1 MNENRD
7 RRWERV
13 ERYIAMDQPAPAR
26 ALLESILGRN
36 PDDVRAHL
44 VLGGLEIAEDHM
56 RAATRHALAAARVL
70 PDDADATGS
79 VIAALMQVG
88 EIVEARRCLDQPC
101 IVASES
107 PSVLMRSAAQRQMLG
122 EHEASL
128 ALIERAG
135 RFGASGP
142 EFRFYR
148 AVQLSFNG
156 RLDEAEADLESCIQ
170 ADPPLGRAFLQLSR
184 MRTQTPERNHLPRIE
199 QALTRT
205 EPGSENEA
213 GLEFA
218 RYKELEDLGR
228 HTEAWGALT
237 RANRLMYQR
246 LAHDPAREAAVL
258 DSLARIDLGDPRG
271 TPGSSPEGPQ
281 PNFVMGLPR
290 SGTTVLDRIL
300 GNHSQVHSAGELG
313 DFSRLLIWATD
324 HCARTVPD
332 EVIIDRLDRVDWAEL
347 GRLYLDQTQWR
358 ARGKPFFIDK
368 LPRNWMVAGL
378 IHRAFPRAPILNVVR
393 DPVDVCFSNYRAL
406 FGDAYPY
413 SYDLDALAQHHRQY
427 QRLMAH
433 WHKTFPGAILDVDY
447 ARLVQEPDVVA
458 REVFAFCGLEF
469 EAGCTDLTRNTA
481 VVATLSMAQVR
492 QPIHAR
498 AFGEWQPYAEPL
510 TGLRNA
516 LNS

>member
-1 MNENRD
+1 MNDNRD
-7 RRWERV
+7 KRWERV
-13 ERYIAMDQPAPAR
+13 ERYIDMDQPAPAR
-26 ALLESILGRN
+26 ALLESILGRD

-44 VLGGLEIAEDHM
+44 VLGGLELAEDHM

-70 PDDADATGS
+70 PDDADAMGS

-101 IVASES
+101 IKTSES

-135 RFGASGP
+135 RFGADGP
-142 EFRFYR
+142 EYRFYR

-184 MRTQTPERNHLPRIE
+184 MSRQTSDRNHLPRIE
-199 QALTRT
+199 QALGRA

-228 HTEAWGALT
+228 YTEAWKALT

-246 LAHDPAREAAVL
+246 LGHDPAREAAIL
-258 DSLARIDLGDPRG
+258 ESLARIDLAEPARQ
-271 TPGSSPEGPQ
+271 PAAPEGPQ
-281 PNFVMGLPR
+281 PIFVVGLPR

-300 GNHSQVHSAGELG
+300 GNHSRVHSAGELG
-313 DFSRLLIWATD
+313 DFARLLIWATD
-324 HCARTVPD
+324 HCARIVPD
-332 EVIIDRLDRVDWAEL
+332 EMIVERMGRVDWSEL
-347 GRLYLDQTQWR
+347 ARLYLGQTQWR

-393 DPVDVCFSNYRAL
+393 DPMDVCFSNYRAL

-413 SYDLDALAQHHRQY
+413 SYDLHALAQHHRQY

-433 WHKTFPGAILDVDY
+433 WRKAFPGAILDVDY
-447 ARLVQEPDVVA
+447 ARLVREPDAVA

-481 VVATLSMAQVR
+481 VVATLSMTQVR
-492 QPIHAR
+492 RPLHAR
-498 AFGEWQPYAEPL
+498 AFGEWQRYAEPL
-510 TGLRNA
+510 AGLRSA
-516 LNS
+516 LNT

>member
-7 RRWERV
+7 KRWERV

-26 ALLESILGRN
+26 ALLESILGRD
-36 PDDVRAHL
+36 PGDVRAHL
-44 VLGGLEIAEDHM
+44 VMGGLEISEDHI

-70 PDDADATGS
+70 PDDAEAAGS

-88 EIVEARRCLDQPC
+88 EVVEARRCLDHPC
-101 IVASES
+101 IAASES
-107 PSVLMRSAAQRQMLG
+107 PAVLMRSAAQRQMLG

-135 RFGASGP
+135 QFGAAGP
-142 EFRFYR
+142 DFQFYR

-184 MRTQTPERNHLPRIE
+184 TRKQTSERNHLPRIE

-205 EPGSENEA
+205 EPGSENA
-213 GLEFA
+213 VGLEFA

-228 HTEAWGALT
+228 YPEAWDALA

-246 LAHDPAREAAVL
+246 LAHDPAREAAIL
-258 DSLARIDLGDPRG
+258 DSLARIDLGEAIG
-271 TPGSSPEGPQ
+271 ASSLDQEGPQ
-281 PNFVMGLPR
+281 PIFVIGLPR

-324 HCARTVPD
+324 HCATVVPD
-332 EVIIDRLDRVDWAEL
+332 EVIIDRLGQVDWAEL
-347 GRLYLDQTQWR
+347 GRLYLEQTQWR

-368 LPRNWMVAGL
+368 LPRNWMLAGL

-393 DPVDVCFSNYRAL
+393 DPMDVCFSNYRAL

-427 QRLMAH
+427 RHLMAH
-433 WHKTFPGAILDVDY
+433 WHRTFPGAILDVDY
-447 ARLVQEPDVVA
+447 ARLAREPDAVA
-458 REVFAFCGLEF
+458 REVFVFCGLEF
-469 EAGCTDLTRNTA
+469 EAGCTDLTRNTT

-498 AFGEWQPYAEPL
+498 AFGEWQRYAEQL
-510 TGLRNA
+510 ADLRHA
-516 LNS
+516 LEA

>member
-7 RRWERV
+7 KRWERV

-44 VLGGLEIAEDHM
+44 VMGGLEIADDHI

-101 IVASES
+101 IGASES
-107 PSVLMRSAAQRQMLG
+107 LTVLMRSAAQRQMLG
-122 EHEASL
+122 EHETSL

-135 RFGASGP
+135 QLGATGP
-142 EFRFYR
+142 DFQFYR

-156 RLDEAEADLESCIQ
+156 RLDEAEADLESCIL
-170 ADPPLGRAFLQLSR
+170 ADPPLGRAFLQLAR

-199 QALTRT
+199 QALTQA

-228 HTEAWGALT
+228 YTHAWDALT
-237 RANRLMYQR
+237 RANHLMYQR
-246 LAHDPAREAAVL
+246 LTHDPAREAAIL
-258 DSLARIDLGDPRG
+258 ESLAQIDPGDSRAA
-271 TPGSSPEGPQ
+271 PGLKEGPQ
-281 PNFVMGLPR
+281 PIFVIGLPR

-300 GNHSQVHSAGELG
+300 GNHTQVHSAGELG
-313 DFSRLLIWATD
+313 DFARMLIWATD
-324 HCARTVPD
+324 HCATVVPD
-332 EVIIDRLDRVDWAEL
+332 EVILDRLGHVDWAEL
-347 GRLYLDQTQWR
+347 GRLYLKQTQWR
-358 ARGKPFFIDK
+358 ALGKPFFIDK

-378 IHRAFPRAPILNVVR
+378 IHRTFPRAPILNVVR
-393 DPVDVCFSNYRAL
+393 DPMDVCFSNYRAL

-427 QRLMAH
+427 KRLMAH
-433 WHKTFPGAILDVDY
+433 WHTAFPGAILDVDY
-447 ARLVQEPDVVA
+447 ARLAREPEAVA

-498 AFGEWQPYAEPL
+498 AFGEWQPYAEQL
-510 TGLRNA
+510 ACLRSA
-516 LNS
+516 LDV